1 MIVPTLKQLPLHE
14 NTRVMGVGAY
24 RPSVIVTND
33 DVCQWIDSSDE
44 WIRQR
49 TGIVTRHRAPAE
61 VSVIDMAEGAALEAL
76 QKAGIEASQLGAVIV
91 STVTHP
97 FATPSAAASLA
108 DRLGATPAPAFDIS
122 AACAGYC
129 YGIAQADSLVR
140 SGAAS
145 YVLVVGAEKLSDVI
159 DNTERSISFL
169 LGDGAGAVVIGPSDT
184 PGIGPS
190 VWGSDGSKWDAI
202 GMTNSMLDLREL
214 ATTGKHGGAPG
225 DEEAGTGATSGPAVW
240 PTLRQDGQT
249 VFRWAVWEMAKVAQ
263 QALDVAG
270 ITADDL
276 AAFIPHQANMRI
288 IDEMAKKLKLPE
300 SVIIARDIADAG
312 NTSAASIPLATH
324 RLLQENPQLSGGLA
338 LQIGVGAGL
347 VFGAQVIVLP

>member
-1 MIVPTLKQLPLHE
+1 MSVPTLKQAPLHE
-14 NTRVMGVGAY
+14 NTRIMGVGAY
-24 RPSVIVTND
+24 RPDVIVTNE

-49 TGIVTRHRAPAE
+49 TGIITRHRAPAD
-61 VSVIDMAEGAALEAL
+61 VSVIDMAEGAAREAL

-97 FATPSAAASLA
+97 YATPSAAASLA

-129 YGIAQADSLVR
+129 YGIAQADALVR
-140 SGAAS
+140 SGAAD

-159 DNTERSISFL
+159 DNTERTISFL

-202 GMTNSMLDLREL
+202 GMTHSMLDLREL
-214 ATTGKHGGAPG
+214 AAAGKQGGAAERRGSRRHRRGRLADAAPG
-225 DEEAGTGATSGPAVW
+225 RPDGLPLGRLGDGQGGPAGPGRRRHHAPRTSPPSSRTRRTCGSSTRW
-240 PTLRQDGQT
+240 PRSSSS
-249 VFRWAVWEMAKVAQ
+249 RR
-263 QALDVAG
+263 
-270 ITADDL
+270 
-276 AAFIPHQANMRI
+276 P
-288 IDEMAKKLKLPE
+288 
-300 SVIIARDIADAG
+300 S
-312 NTSAASIPLATH
+312 
-324 RLLQENPQLSGGLA
+324 
-338 LQIGVGAGL
+338 
-347 VFGAQVIVLP
+347 

>member
-1 MIVPTLKQLPLHE
+1 MSSPALKQAPLREH
-14 NTRVMGVGAY
+14 TRILGLGAY
-24 RPSVIVTND
+24 RPDIIVTND

-49 TGIVTRHRAPAE
+49 TGIVTRHRARAD
-61 VSVIDMAEGAALEAL
+61 VSVIDMAEGAAREAL
-76 QKAGIEASQLGAVIV
+76 AKAGIEASQLGAVIV

-129 YGIAQADSLVR
+129 YGIAQGDALVR
-140 SGAAS
+140 SGAAD

-159 DNTERSISFL
+159 DNTERTISFL
-169 LGDGAGAVVIGPSDT
+169 LGDGAGAVVIGPSET
-184 PGIGPS
+184 AGIGPS

-202 GMTNSMLDLREL
+202 GMTHSLLDVREL
-214 ATTGKHGGAPG
+214 ALAANKGSSLSTG
-225 DEEAGTGATSGPAVW
+225 EAVATDAALW

-263 QALDVAG
+263 QALDAAG
-270 ITADDL
+270 IAAEDL
-276 AAFIPHQANMRI
+276 VAFVPHQANMRI
-288 IDEMAKKLKLPE
+288 IDEMVKKLKLPE
-300 SVIIARDIADAG
+300 TVKVARDIAEAG

-324 RLLQENPQLSGGLA
+324 RLLQENPELSGGLA
-338 LQIGVGAGL
+338 LQIGFGAGL
-347 VFGAQVIVLP
+347 VFGAQVVVLP

>member
-1 MIVPTLKQLPLHE
+1 MSVPTLKQAPLRE
-14 NTRVMGVGAY
+14 NTRIMSVGAY
-24 RPSVIVTND
+24 RPSVVVTNE

-49 TGIVTRHRAPAE
+49 TGIITRHRAPAD
-61 VSVIDMAEGAALEAL
+61 VSVIDMAEGAAREAL
-76 QKAGIEASQLGAVIV
+76 EKAGIDASKLGAVIV

-97 FATPSAAASLA
+97 YATPSAAASLA

-129 YGIAQADSLVR
+129 YGIAQGDALVR
-140 SGAAS
+140 SGAAD

-159 DNTERSISFL
+159 DNTERTISFL
-169 LGDGAGAVVIGPSDT
+169 LGDGAGAVVIGPSDI

-202 GMTNSMLDLREL
+202 GMTHSMLDIREL
-214 ATTGKHGGAPG
+214 SLTGKRGGSLST
-225 DEEAGTGATSGPAVW
+225 EEAAVTDAALW

-263 QALDVAG
+263 QALDAAG
-270 ITADDL
+270 ITSDEL
-276 AAFIPHQANMRI
+276 VAFIPHQANMRI

-300 SVIIARDIADAG
+300 TVTIARDIAEAG

-324 RLLQENPQLSGGLA
+324 RLLQENPELSGGLA
-338 LQIGVGAGL
+338 LQIGFGAGL

>member
-1 MIVPTLKQLPLHE
+1 MSAPVLKQAPLREH
-14 NTRVMGVGAY
+14 TRILGLGAY
-24 RPSVIVTND
+24 RPNVIVTNE

-49 TGIVTRHRAPAE
+49 TGIVTRHRAPAD
-61 VSVIDMAEGAALEAL
+61 VSVIDMAEGAAREAL
-76 QKAGIEASQLGAVIV
+76 AKAGIEASQLGAVIV

-97 FATPSAAASLA
+97 YATPSAAASLA

-129 YGIAQADSLVR
+129 YGIAQGDALVR
-140 SGAAS
+140 SGAAE

-159 DNTERSISFL
+159 DNTERTISFL

-202 GMTNSMLDLREL
+202 GMTHSLLDVREL
-214 ATTGKHGGAPG
+214 ALAANKSGALSA
-225 DEEAGTGATSGPAVW
+225 EEAEVTDAAIW

-263 QALDVAG
+263 QALDAAG
-270 ITADDL
+270 ITAEDL
-276 AAFIPHQANMRI
+276 VAFVPHQANMRI
-288 IDEMAKKLKLPE
+288 IDELVKKLTLPE
-300 SVIIARDIADAG
+300 SV
-312 NTSAASIPLATH
+312 
-324 RLLQENPQLSGGLA
+324 
-338 LQIGVGAGL
+338 
-347 VFGAQVIVLP
+347 

>member
-1 MIVPTLKQLPLHE
+1 MSAPVLKQAPLREH
-14 NTRVMGVGAY
+14 TRILGLGAY
-24 RPSVIVTND
+24 RPSVIVTNE

-49 TGIVTRHRAPAE
+49 TGIVTRHRAPAD
-61 VSVIDMAEGAALEAL
+61 VSVIDMAEGAAREAL
-76 QKAGIEASQLGAVIV
+76 AKAGIEASQLGAVIV

-97 FATPSAAASLA
+97 YATPSAAASLA

-129 YGIAQADSLVR
+129 YGIAQGDALVR
-140 SGAAS
+140 SGAAE

-159 DNTERSISFL
+159 DNTERTISFL

-202 GMTNSMLDLREL
+202 GMTHSLLDVREL
-214 ATTGKHGGAPG
+214 ALAANKSGALSA
-225 DEEAGTGATSGPAVW
+225 EEAEVTDAAIW

-263 QALDVAG
+263 QALDAAG

-276 AAFIPHQANMRI
+276 VAFIPHQANMRI
-288 IDEMAKKLKLPE
+288 IDEMVKKLKLPE
-300 SVIIARDIADAG
+300 TVKVARDIAEAG

-324 RLLQENPQLSGGLA
+324 RLLQENPELSGGLA
-338 LQIGVGAGL
+338 LQIGFGAGL